1 MVKTEVI
8 KQYAHTWRTF
18 AGIVKDFDD
27 DAWLHTGKGIVIPVR
42 IAFHILKA
50 TTYYL
55 EDESTVLLAAG
66 KPFDGNWDAVEEK
79 DWPSQSDIVAGIDAL
94 QVKTEKWLSE
104 MDFDAENKTF
114 GWAGATKLG
123 VALFLL
129 SHTLYHVG
137 GLNAFLEESK
147 NGKAEDQF
155 VKAL

>member
-1 MVKTEVI
+1 M
-8 KQYAHTWRTF
+8 
-18 AGIVKDFDD
+18 
-27 DAWLHTGKGIVIPVR
+27 R
-42 IAFHILKA
+42 IAFHILKS

-55 EDESTVLLAAG
+55 EDESTVLFAAG
-66 KPFDGNWDAVEEK
+66 KPFDGNWEAIKEE
-79 DWPSQSDIVAGIDAL
+79 DWPSQNDIVAGIDAL

-104 MDFDAENKTF
+104 MDFDAENTTF

-129 SHTLYHVG
+129 GHTLYHVG

-147 NGKAEDQF
+147 NGKAEDHF

>member
-1 MVKTEVI
+1 MVKTEMI

-66 KPFDGNWDAVEEK
+66 QPFDGNWEAVKEG

-94 QVKTEKWLSE
+94 QVNTEKWLSE

-114 GWAGATKLG
+114 GWAGVTKLG

-137 GLNAFLEESK
+137 GLNALLEESK
-147 NGKAEDQF
+147 NGKAEDHF

>member
-1 MVKTEVI
+1 MKTEVI
-8 KQYAHTWRTF
+8 ERYAHTWRMF

-27 DAWLHTGKGIVIPVR
+27 DAWLYAGKGIVVPVR
-42 IAFHILKA
+42 IAFHLLTA

-66 KPFDGNWDAVEEK
+66 KPFDGNWDAVQEK
-79 DWPSQSDIVAGIDAL
+79 DWPSQSDILAGIDVL
-94 QVKTEKWLSE
+94 QVKTEQWLSE
-104 MDFDAENKTF
+104 MDFGAENKTF
-114 GWAGATKLG
+114 GWAGATKVG

-147 NGKAEDQF
+147 NGKAEDNF
-155 VKAL
+155 VQTL

>member
-1 MVKTEVI
+1 MKTEVI
-8 KQYAHTWRTF
+8 EQYAHTWRTF

-27 DAWLHTGKGIVIPVR
+27 NAWLHTGKGIIVPVR

-50 TTYYL
+50 VTYYL
-55 EDESTVLLAAG
+55 EDESTVLLASG
-66 KPFDGNWDAVEEK
+66 KPFDGNWETVQEE
-79 DWPSQSDIVAGIDAL
+79 DWPSQSDIVAGIDEL

-104 MDFDAENKTF
+104 MDFGAENKTF

-137 GLNAFLEESK
+137 GLNALLEESK
-147 NGKAEDQF
+147 NGKAEDNF

>member
-1 MVKTEVI
+1 MKTEVI
-8 KQYAHTWRTF
+8 NQYAHTWRTF

-27 DAWLHTGKGIVIPVR
+27 DAWLHTGKGIVVPVR

-66 KPFDGNWDAVEEK
+66 KPFDGDWEAVEEK
-79 DWPSQSDIVAGIDAL
+79 GWPSQNDIVAGIDAL

-114 GWAGATKLG
+114 GWAGATHLG